1 MSDCFE
7 KIAGC
12 FFVAVVLL
20 SAAELGAADNKK
32 QTVVRSQVEIEAEI
46 LRNKEAEIW
55 KQLQKNVVKTEDA
68 VIKEAELIKSRNN
81 KIWNSKKTEVKK
93 ARLQANNEMVLAVE
107 KAKAAAAAEKVKANA
122 AEVSKKSLEQELA
135 KVKAAA
141 AAEKAKAAAAEQELA
156 KFKELAENE
165 KIEQK
170 SANIETAEAKAASVT
185 STETDDGENIFC
197 KIGSNILWYIPQRL
211 SDLMD
216 IVTVE
221 AGVGEIGAEFL
232 LTRYAAFGAG
242 IGQGYMLG
250 WSVNDQHGVYWQ
262 RGWYGSFLNHR
273 SFDIFRKTVC
283 GRYVDL
289 YGDGSGKI
297 DAKRMKI
304 EKAEDPYAIGVKVG
318 CYFSLNFQFHPT
330 ELVDF
335 LSGIFCL
342 DIKDDDKTDF
352 HWVF

>member
-1 MSDCFE
+1 MFDRFK

-12 FFVAVVLL
+12 FFVAAVLL
-20 SAAELGAADNKK
+20 SVTELDAADDKK

-55 KQLQKNVVKTEDA
+55 KQLQKNGTKTEDA
-68 VIKEAELIKSRNN
+68 VIREAELIKNRNN
-81 KIWNSKKTEVKK
+81 KIWNPKKTEAEK
-93 ARLQANNEMVLAVE
+93 AKIQADNEMVLAVE
-107 KAKAAAAAEKVKANA
+107 KAKADAAAEKVKADA
-122 AEVSKKSLEQELA
+122 AEVSKKAVEQELA
-135 KVKAAA
+135 KLKVAV
-141 AAEKAKAAAAEQELA
+141 EK
-156 KFKELAENE
+156 E
-165 KIEQK
+165 KIEQAQ
-170 SANIETAEAKAASVT
+170 ANIKNAEAKDGSVKNA
-185 STETDDGENIFC
+185 ETDDGENIFC
-197 KIGSNILWYIPQRL
+197 KIGSSILWYIPQRL

-250 WSVNDQHGVYWQ
+250 WSINDQHGIYWQ
-262 RGWYGSFLNHR
+262 RGWYGSFLNR
-273 SFDIFRKTVC
+273 RTFDIFRKTVC

-289 YGDGSGKI
+289 YGDASGKI
-297 DAKRMKI
+297 DAGRMKI

>member
-1 MSDCFE
+1 MFDRFK

-12 FFVAVVLL
+12 FFVAAVLL
-20 SAAELGAADNKK
+20 SVTELDAADDKK

-55 KQLQKNVVKTEDA
+55 KQLQKNGTKTEDA
-68 VIKEAELIKSRNN
+68 VIREAELIKNRNN
-81 KIWNSKKTEVKK
+81 KIWNPKKTEAEK
-93 ARLQANNEMVLAVE
+93 AKIQADNEMVLAVE
-107 KAKAAAAAEKVKANA
+107 KAKADAAAEKVKADA
-122 AEVSKKSLEQELA
+122 AEVSKKAVEQELA
-135 KVKAAA
+135 KLKVAV
-141 AAEKAKAAAAEQELA
+141 EK
-156 KFKELAENE
+156 E
-165 KIEQK
+165 KIEQAQ
-170 SANIETAEAKAASVT
+170 ANIKNAEAKDGSVKNA
-185 STETDDGENIFC
+185 ETDDGENIFC
-197 KIGSNILWYIPQRL
+197 KIGSSILWYIPQRL

-250 WSVNDQHGVYWQ
+250 WSINDQHGIYWQ
-262 RGWYGSFLNHR
+262 RGWYGSFLNR
-273 SFDIFRKTVC
+273 RTFDIFRKTVC

-289 YGDGSGKI
+289 YGNGSGKI
-297 DAKRMKI
+297 DTGRMKI

>member
-1 MSDCFE
+1 MFDCFK

-12 FFVAVVLL
+12 FFVAAVLL
-20 SAAELGAADNKK
+20 SVAELDAADDKK

-55 KQLQKNVVKTEDA
+55 KQLQKNGMKTEDA
-68 VIKEAELIKSRNN
+68 VIREAELIKSRNN
-81 KIWNSKKTEVKK
+81 KIWNPKKTEAEK
-93 ARLQANNEMVLAVE
+93 AKIQADNEMVLAVE
-107 KAKAAAAAEKVKANA
+107 KAKADAAAEKVKADA
-122 AEVSKKSLEQELA
+122 AEVSKKAVEQELA
-135 KVKAAA
+135 KLKVAV
-141 AAEKAKAAAAEQELA
+141 EK
-156 KFKELAENE
+156 E
-165 KIEQK
+165 KIEQAQ
-170 SANIETAEAKAASVT
+170 ANIKNAEAKDGSVKNA
-185 STETDDGENIFC
+185 ETDDGENIFC
-197 KIGSNILWYIPQRL
+197 KIGSSILWYIPQRL

-232 LTRYAAFGAG
+232 LTRYVAFGAG

-250 WSVNDQHGVYWQ
+250 WSVNDQHGIYWQ
-262 RGWYGSFLNHR
+262 RGWYGSFLNRR

-289 YGDGSGKI
+289 YGNGSGKI
-297 DAKRMKI
+297 DTGRMKI
-304 EKAEDPYAIGVKVG
+304 EKAEDPYAIGVKVS

>member
-1 MSDCFE
+1 MFDRFK

-12 FFVAVVLL
+12 FFVAAVLL
-20 SAAELGAADNKK
+20 SVTELDAADDKK

-55 KQLQKNVVKTEDA
+55 KQLQKNGTKTEDA
-68 VIKEAELIKSRNN
+68 VIREAELIRNRNN
-81 KIWNSKKTEVKK
+81 KIWNQKKTEVKK
-93 ARLQANNEMVLAVE
+93 AKVQANNEMVLAVE
-107 KAKAAAAAEKVKANA
+107 KAKAAAAAEKVKADA
-122 AEVSKKSLEQELA
+122 AEVSKKALEQELA
-135 KVKAAA
+135 KAKAAA
-141 AAEKAKAAAAEQELA
+141 AAEKKKAADAEQELA
-156 KFKELAENE
+156 KLKVAVEKE
-165 KIEQK
+165 KIEQAQ
-170 SANIETAEAKAASVT
+170 ANIKNAEAKDGSVKNA
-185 STETDDGENIFC
+185 ETDDGENIFC
-197 KIGSNILWYIPQRL
+197 KIGRNILWYIPQRL

-221 AGVGEIGAEFL
+221 AGVGEIGVEFF

-250 WSVNDQHGVYWQ
+250 WSINDQHGIYWQ
-262 RGWYGSFLNHR
+262 RGWYGSFLNRR

-289 YGDGSGKI
+289 YGDASGKI
-297 DAKRMKI
+297 DAGRMKI